1 MAPSIPRLVRFRLQA
16 IIDVGLAPQLAKPIV
31 ERRPLAPLEQYLA
44 RLHPLV
50 LFFHILGTPPQNLDK
65 VPAKPGLYRLADLA
79 RLQGIHRGLKR
90 RHGFPRIEPAQI
102 SALRRRGID
111 RKSTRLNSSH

>member
-31 ERRPLAPLEQYLA
+31 ERRPLAPLAQYLA

-50 LFFHILGTPPQNLDK
+50 LFFNILGTPPQNLNT
-65 VPAKPGLYRLADLA
+65 VPAKPGLNRLANLD
-79 RLQGIHRGLKR
+79 RTSVVSGKSVSVRVDRGGR
-90 RHGFPRIEPAQI
+90 RII
-102 SALRRRGID
+102 N
-111 RKSTRLNSSH
+111 K